1 MFHKCALPLLDDTTC
16 KTSVQFDFA
25 VKKKELKTQK
35 LNTSPFTKCFH
46 LIMTK

>member
-25 VKKKELKTQK
+25 VKKRIEDTEAEHFSFYQM
-35 LNTSPFTKCFH
+35 FF
-46 LIMTK
+46 I